1 MIYAPVLHTL
11 ENGVRVVVDVVPTV
25 ASAAVGIWIEA
36 GTRDEPRGQAGM
48 AHFVEHI
55 AFRRTTTRTANKIA
69 QSFEDAGAYAN
80 AFTTKEETVYT
91 ARTLVTTL
99 PNVFATLADVVLN
112 PAFTQSDLEK
122 EQRIIIEEIRSY
134 EDEPEEHIFDLG
146 EQLLFGTHPLASP
159 IVGSVESV
167 QRISRDAAMTFHAER
182 YTADRIVIAVSGNVD
197 VASVLKL
204 AQQHFSSV
212 PRAPRKRRRTAPKP
226 LDMFDREIMRPVQ
239 QAHTLWQLRT
249 PGSLAPERWALLLM
263 NVILGDGMSSRLNVR
278 LRESK
283 GLAYS
288 VYSQIQLF
296 VDVGVWA
303 LYAGVE
309 PKRRAAAAE
318 MIAQELQ
325 KLRRG
330 GISLRE
336 LQRAKEQLRASKLM
350 SLESLS
356 SRMSMAAKGV
366 LDEHTPEDP
375 TLVIKA
381 IEGVNRSTINDL
393 LATMCDPDLWS
404 RCTLLPEHDRA

>member
-1 MIYAPVLHTL
+1 
-11 ENGVRVVVDVVPTV
+11 
-25 ASAAVGIWIEA
+25 
-36 GTRDEPRGQAGM
+36 
-48 AHFVEHI
+48 
-55 AFRRTTTRTANKIA
+55 
-69 QSFEDAGAYAN
+69 
-80 AFTTKEETVYT
+80 
-91 ARTLVTTL
+91 
-99 PNVFATLADVVLN
+99 
-112 PAFTQSDLEK
+112 
-122 EQRIIIEEIRSY
+122 
-134 EDEPEEHIFDLG
+134 
-146 EQLLFGTHPLASP
+146 
-159 IVGSVESV
+159 
-167 QRISRDAAMTFHAER
+167 
-182 YTADRIVIAVSGNVD
+182 
-197 VASVLKL
+197 
-204 AQQHFSSV
+204 
-212 PRAPRKRRRTAPKP
+212 
-226 LDMFDREIMRPVQ
+226 MFDREIMRPVQ

-318 MIAQELQ
+318 IIAQELQ